1 MLTTRGESVDT
12 ANPIYK
18 KRGEDVNF
26 NFAFEASDSISW
38 AGLKLRGML
47 VNSNDVQLWDSGE
60 VSGTVAGDGSASK
73 TITLPDTTTKTLP
86 EGTYY
91 VDFAYWSDTVGITK
105 TKTYL
110 LKIADGPTNL
120 P

>member
-18 KRGEDVNF
+18 KRGEDINF
-26 NFAFEASDSISW
+26 NFTFEASDSISW

-47 VNSNDVQLWDSGE
+47 VNSNDVRLWDSGE
-60 VSGTVAGDGSASK
+60 VAGVIADDGSGSK
-73 TITLPDTTTKTLP
+73 TITLPDTTTKELP

-105 TKTYL
+105 TKTYV

>member
-18 KRGEDVNF
+18 KRGEDINF
-26 NFAFEASDSISW
+26 NFTFEAADGVSW
-38 AGLKLRGML
+38 AGLRLRGML

-60 VSGTVAGDGSASK
+60 LTATVNGDGSATR
-73 TITLPDTTTKTLP
+73 TITLPDTTTKNLL

-91 VDFAYWSDTVGITK
+91 LDFAYWGTSIGVTK
-105 TKTYL
+105 TQTYL